1 MSIGESARLVPS
13 ISFYAVT
20 SAILGCKSFKIGN
33 VSFPHEAIRGLDF
46 FSAQVDAFPHIM
58 SGRRPRVIWRNA
70 STSAE
75 KKSNP
80 RIASWGKGIL

>member
-1 MSIGESARLVPS
+1 MFLTSPANLHTYFYP
-13 ISFYAVT
+13 ISLLMV
-20 SAILGCKSFKIGN
+20 LLGN

-46 FSAQVDAFPHIM
+46 FSAQVDAFPNIT

-75 KKSNP
+75 KKPNP

>member
-1 MSIGESARLVPS
+1 MVSSQERYV
-13 ISFYAVT
+13 VT
-20 SAILGCKSFKIGN
+20 RCCLN

-46 FSAQVDAFPHIM
+46 FSAQVDAFPNIT

>member
-1 MSIGESARLVPS
+1 M
-13 ISFYAVT
+13 
-20 SAILGCKSFKIGN
+20 KIENGVFQNAPFAN
-33 VSFPHEAIRGLDF
+33 VSFPHEAIRGFNF
-46 FSAQVDAFPHIM
+46 FSAQVDAFPYIT

-70 STSAE
+70 SMSAE